1 MEQYYPNYT
10 EEDKAFALYMIE
22 KYHMLPTGGTDFHG
36 ANRAD
41 IMLGTGYHNNMNTPY
56 AFFEHI
62 RQACGR

>member
-1 MEQYYPNYT
+1 
-10 EEDKAFALYMIE
+10 MIE

-62 RQACGR
+62 RQACSR